1 MGNHKGLPLR
11 AVRRGNPLWLPLE
24 FILRPFGN
32 AKFILRPF
40 GSAKFILRPFGS
52 AKFIL
57 RPSFRSKFIL
67 RLDLLGMSV
76 LYSIGKRY

>member
-40 GSAKFILRPFGS
+40 GSAKFILRP
-52 AKFIL
+52 
-57 RPSFRSKFIL
+57 SFRSKFIL

>member
-11 AVRRGNPLWLPLE
+11 AVRRGNPLW
-24 FILRPFGN
+24 LRPFGN